1 MTTATKQA
9 LRVDSGSRV
18 LFSAAVAALLV
29 GSGLAAVGAVVE
41 GSAAAYGAAV
51 GAGIAAA
58 VFLLGSLLVNVVA
71 GLAPSASLLV
81 ALLTYALQV
90 VLMAV
95 VFAAL
100 SRASA
105 FSEPTARVWL
115 AASVIAAT
123 VTWMVA
129 HIWFATRQR
138 IPLYDL
144 SSCQGPS
151 AGTRGER

>member
-9 LRVDSGSRV
+9 PRANGSRV

-29 GSGLAAVGAVVE
+29 GAGLIVVGALVE
-41 GSAAAYGAAV
+41 GSEAAYGAAV

-58 VFLLGSLLVNVVA
+58 VFLLGSLLVNIVA
-71 GLAPSASLLV
+71 GLVPTASLLV
-81 ALLTYALQV
+81 ALLTYVLQV

-100 SRASA
+100 SQASA
-105 FSEPTARVWL
+105 FEDATPRAWL
-115 AASVIAAT
+115 AAGVITAT
-123 VTWMVA
+123 LTWVVA

-144 SSCQGPS
+144 SFQEAPR
-151 AGTRGER
+151 AGTGGER